1 MTFNIISLSRDK
13 KGNCMINGGVHFTE
27 RGIIQNIRAMRMQTA
42 LMAITNENVVGFDKI
57 GYQRKIPVVSSFAEF
72 IGEDA
77 ISTTTDDT
85 IGRLGLTEN
94 PLDVALAEKGYFQVL
109 TKEGIKLTRDGRFKM
124 NKNGE
129 ILSLDGDKIL
139 TNMGTPLILPFV
151 PEKLEDISI
160 DLNGVVRVLNNKTR
174 KFETA
179 GTLSVVSQD
188 GVAVLSPNVRQ
199 GYNEYSN
206 VSLQTEFMQAMM
218 YPRTFEANRQLY
230 QIQNSNLQRVISSLG
245 S

>member
-1 MTFNIISLSRDK
+1 MDILKTFEVFLSAPMSIIR
-13 KGNCMINGGVHFTE
+13 
-27 RGIIQNIRAMRMQTA
+27 
-42 LMAITNENVVGFDKI
+42 
-57 GYQRKIPVVSSFAEF
+57 QRKI
-72 IGEDA
+72 
-77 ISTTTDDT
+77 
-85 IGRLGLTEN
+85 
-94 PLDVALAEKGYFQVL
+94 
-109 TKEGIKLTRDGRFKM
+109 
-124 NKNGE
+124 
-129 ILSLDGDKIL
+129 KIMHVE
-139 TNMGTPLILPFV
+139 TNIFV
-151 PEKLEDISI
+151 PKLPISI

>member
-1 MTFNIISLSRDK
+1 
-13 KGNCMINGGVHFTE
+13 MINGGINYTE

-42 LMAITNENVVGFDKI
+42 LMAITNENVMGFDKI

-77 ISTTTDDT
+77 ISTATDDT
-85 IGRLGLTEN
+85 VGRLGLTEN

-109 TKEGIKLTRDGRFKM
+109 TDEGIKLTRDGRFKM

-129 ILSLDGDKIL
+129 IFSLDGNKVL
-139 TNMGTPLILPFV
+139 TNMGTPLVLPFV

-160 DLNGVVRVLNNKTR
+160 DLNGVVRVLDNKTR

>member
-1 MTFNIISLSRDK
+1 
-13 KGNCMINGGVHFTE
+13 MINGGVHYTE
-27 RGIIQNIRAMRMQTA
+27 RGIVQNIRAMRMQTV
-42 LMAITNENVVGFDKI
+42 LMGITNENVIGFDKI

-77 ISTTTDDT
+77 ISTTTDDSV
-85 IGRLGLTEN
+85 GRLGLTQN

-109 TKEGIKLTRDGRFKM
+109 TEDGVKLTRDGRFKM
-124 NKNGE
+124 TK
-129 ILSLDGDKIL
+129 DGQIL
-139 TNMGTPLILPFV
+139 TLDNSKVLTDMGNPLVLPLV

-179 GTLSVVSQD
+179 GTLSVVTQE
-188 GVAVLSPNVRQ
+188 GVAVLAPNVRQ

-206 VSLQTEFMQAMM
+206 VNLQSEFMQSMP
-218 YPRTFEANRQLY
+218 YTKNFEANRQLY